1 LGGGPLQEQHFDR
14 RTACCAF
21 SSSASITAWRGCIAA
36 LSAASSVEASIARGV
51 WGVVSPTRISASAK
65 TSPGP
70 STSVVLSF
78 RRPLGHFHATRC
90 VSHHRRCDLQSRG
103 CVAVCQPGGA
113 GNIHDLSHNAPLPVP
128 QECPSPARMIT
139 GGIRE
144 ASDMLRHSPEVRCVD
159 E

>member
-78 RRPLGHFHATRC
+78 RRPLGHFMRRAASATIAGVIFNRVAASRY
-90 VSHHRRCDLQSRG
+90 VSQVAPGTSMICPTMLLYPCRKNARHRRG
-103 CVAVCQPGGA
+103 
-113 GNIHDLSHNAPLPVP
+113 
-128 QECPSPARMIT
+128 
-139 GGIRE
+139 
-144 ASDMLRHSPEVRCVD
+144 
-159 E
+159 